1 MHLMQSDSPKDVDDS
16 FLAGKLLVATP
27 SIGDPRFDRS
37 VILMCD
43 HSAEHAM
50 GIVLNK
56 PIDGRTELRSH
67 GGFMRQYRREHL
79 RGPRYS
85 LKRSAL
91 RPRQGGQSA
100 GP

>member
-50 GIVLNK
+50 GL
-56 PIDGRTELRSH
+56 
-67 GGFMRQYRREHL
+67 
-79 RGPRYS
+79 S
-85 LKRSAL
+85 LIHI
-91 RPRQGGQSA
+91 
-100 GP
+100 